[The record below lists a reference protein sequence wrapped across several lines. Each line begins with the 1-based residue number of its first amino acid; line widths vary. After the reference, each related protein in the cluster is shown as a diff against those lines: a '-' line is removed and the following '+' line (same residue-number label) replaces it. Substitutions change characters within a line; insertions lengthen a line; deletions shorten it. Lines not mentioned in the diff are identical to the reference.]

1 MNNLQRFIYYFKKE
15 YRRDWGNLFEIIKF
29 AYLKRNEETYIEHN
43 DRTENFCI
51 TIVQSPQWRKWDKV
65 AHLRG
70 WDTAE
75 SAECGWL
82 SKKHLQAF
90 FKFVIEKN
98 QEDTLKEIGICMDK
112 VKNK

>member
-1 MNNLQRFIYYFKKE
+1 MNKENKFEEFISNKDNIENAVDASNKEQREMMNKESDYIKKM
-15 YRRDWGNLFEIIKF
+15 D
-29 AYLKRNEETYIEHN
+29 NEQ
-43 DRTENFCI
+43 NFCI

-70 WDTAE
+70 WDSSE

-82 SKKHLQAF
+82 SKEHLQAF

-98 QEDTLKEIGICMDK
+98 QKDTLKEIEIYMDK
-112 VKNK
+112 IKNK